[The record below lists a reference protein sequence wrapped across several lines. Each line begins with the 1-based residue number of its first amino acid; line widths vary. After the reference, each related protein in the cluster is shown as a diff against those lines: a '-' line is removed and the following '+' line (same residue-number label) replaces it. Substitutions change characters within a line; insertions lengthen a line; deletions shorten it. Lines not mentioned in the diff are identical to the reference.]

1 MEKRDP
7 YGEHKNNR
15 GSEQERQCRK
25 SATVSNLGA
34 GLAMSGSRVV
44 RPEVLAA
51 YAVKAITGPDNG
63 QEVASMGDSQ
73 EALQGKL
80 KYAL

>member
-1 MEKRDP
+1 
-7 YGEHKNNR
+7 
-15 GSEQERQCRK
+15 
-25 SATVSNLGA
+25 
-34 GLAMSGSRVV
+34 MSGSRVV